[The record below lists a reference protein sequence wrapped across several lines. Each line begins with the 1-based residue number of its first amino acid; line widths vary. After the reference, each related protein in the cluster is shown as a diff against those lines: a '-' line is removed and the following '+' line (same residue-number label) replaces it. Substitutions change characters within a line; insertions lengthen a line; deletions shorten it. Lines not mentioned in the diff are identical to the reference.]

1 MSFLNMIPPPPRSC
15 GTRARKFGLKPLDI
29 LLLLVLSLSAGATW
43 GLMRPTRAVAVGL
56 IASPPEITLDQ
67 VAQREQNAFE
77 FRLENRTGRRIEI
90 KDVTRPCTC
99 TRLDVTSGTSMPA
112 RGSLTARGA
121 VDTTNR
127 RGAVETGVAFTY
139 EIEGITGRFTLP
151 VPIRMFVQPS
161 IATEPE
167 VVTLD
172 GAASKSL
179 DLVPGAAPTFRILEI
194 VSSDPYLKWEVV
206 EGSVLNRECSSF
218 RLSLRLDSSLTRDI
232 GSSLNGPHWL
242 MFTTSVATEQRF
254 RVPVKIESQAAGIA
268 E

>member
-1 MSFLNMIPPPPRSC
+1 MSFLNMIPPPPRSS
-15 GTRARKFGLKPLDI
+15 GTRVRKFGSQPLDI

-43 GLMRPTRAVAVGL
+43 GLMGRSRAVAVGL
-56 IASPPEITLDQ
+56 IASPPEIILDQ

-112 RGSLTARGA
+112 RGALTARGA

-167 VVTLD
+167 AISLD
-172 GAASKSL
+172 GTAWKNL
-179 DLVPGAAPTFRILEI
+179 NLVAGTAPTFRILKI
-194 VSSDPYLKWEVV
+194 KTSDP
-206 EGSVLNRECSSF
+206 
-218 RLSLRLDSSLTRDI
+218 
-232 GSSLNGPHWL
+232 
-242 MFTTSVATEQRF
+242 
-254 RVPVKIESQAAGIA
+254 
-268 E
+268 